1 MGGGRVHWENNT
13 PPMSMPTPKLDN
25 KLNVVGCAWVQDTLL
40 ESMIFSSCLNSW
52 NLASSKG
59 FMIISARLSC
69 VLMYLSLISPH
80 LMWSQMKWYRISICF
95 VLKCCTGLREILMA
109 LSLSHQRGTLSQ
121 MTPYSFKV
129 CLIHKS
135 CAQQLPAATYSA
147 LVDERDTQF
156 CFLED
161 QLTKEQPR
169 NWHPP
174 EVDFLSTL
182 SPAQSES
189 VYPSSL
195 KFAPL
200 GYHKPKFGVWAKYGK
215 IRLTAT

>member
-1 MGGGRVHWENNT
+1 MGVDVVELDLPSPNVISDEVIPNLNTLRLEVLHRV
-13 PPMSMPTPKLDN
+13 
-25 KLNVVGCAWVQDTLL
+25 
-40 ESMIFSSCLNSW
+40 
-52 NLASSKG
+52 
-59 FMIISARLSC
+59 
-69 VLMYLSLISPH
+69 
-80 LMWSQMKWYRISICF
+80 
-95 VLKCCTGLREILMA
+95 REILMV
-109 LSLSHQRGTLSQ
+109 LSLSHQRGSLSQ

-147 LVDERDTQF
+147 SVDERDTQL

-189 VYPSSL
+189 VNPSSL
-195 KFAPL
+195 KLAPL
-200 GYHKPKFGVWAKYGK
+200 GYHRPKFGV
-215 IRLTAT
+215 

>member
-1 MGGGRVHWENNT
+1 
-13 PPMSMPTPKLDN
+13 
-25 KLNVVGCAWVQDTLL
+25 
-40 ESMIFSSCLNSW
+40 MIFSSCLNSR

-59 FMIISARLSC
+59 FVKISARLSW
-69 VLMYLSLISPH
+69 VLTYLSSISPR
-80 LMWSQMKWYRISICF
+80 LMWSRMKWYRISMCF

-129 CLIHKS
+129 CLMHRS
-135 CAQQLPAATYSA
+135 CAQQLPTATYSA
-147 LVDERDTQF
+147 SVDERDTQL

-161 QLTKEQPR
+161 QLTKDQPR

-189 VYPSSL
+189 VNPSSL

-200 GYHKPKFGVWAKYGK
+200 GYHKPKFGVWAKYRK